1 MAEILQTSNR
11 SNKNGAVVKRIIHST
26 RVDLTPMVDLGFLLI
41 TFFIFTTTVSQ
52 PTTMNLFMPKD
63 SRDSTLVSNSGAL
76 TVLLSENNSVF
87 YYQGK
92 DWRQMKVT
100 AYTSLR
106 SVILS
111 QKKATRAEDLFVI
124 IKPGNEA
131 TYKNA
136 IDVLD
141 EMSINDVQRF
151 AFSDIAPREIE
162 RINELTLKRQ

>member
-1 MAEILQTSNR
+1 MADITQSRNGLSTGGTKAKRSLQ
-11 SNKNGAVVKRIIHST
+11 ST

-63 SRDSTLVSNSGAL
+63 STDSTLVSNSGAL

-87 YYQGK
+87 YYRGR
-92 DWRQMKVT
+92 DWQQMKVT
-100 AYTSLR
+100 DYNGLR
-106 SVILS
+106 SVILT
-111 QKKATRAEDLFVI
+111 QKKATSAKDFFVI

-131 TYKNA
+131 TYKKA
-136 IDVLD
+136 IDILD

-151 AFSDIAPREIE
+151 AFSEVVPGEMK
-162 RINELTLKRQ
+162 RIGELTVRMQ